1 LPVADAND
9 AAAAVFAVVW
19 RKVDRLPPEDE
30 MLPWLYAVARN
41 EVGTIKRSMRRLGRL
56 RAKLDGQPVR
66 HTPSPEHVV
75 VRNAGE
81 AGLLEAIGSLRPDD
95 QEIIRLRA
103 YEQLSH
109 PEIAVVLGISVEA
122 AKKRSAR
129 ALKRLRLVLGEQ
141 WLVETHT
148 AADPVAMA
156 EHLRRMAEHHARV
169 GLKRTRCASAMG
181 NAVYDLEKIARMR
194 PEEIE
199 DEVRRFLVHAVT
211 IATRLVVV
219 GVDGNTQSVAVR

>member
-1 LPVADAND
+1 MADDAANRAMVRRVFDEHFDAVSRYCHRRLPVADAND

-41 EVGTIKRSMRRLGRL
+41 EVGTSKRSMRRLGRL
-56 RAKLDGQPVR
+56 RAKLDGEPVR
-66 HTPSPEHVV
+66 HEPSPEHVV

-81 AGLLEAIGSLRPDD
+81 AGLLTAIESLRPDD

-103 YEQLSH
+103 YEQLAH

-129 ALKRLRLVLGEQ
+129 AMKRLRGVLGE
-141 WLVETHT
+141 THAGSAGVPQRDGG
-148 AADPVAMA
+148 AA
-156 EHLRRMAEHHARV
+156 
-169 GLKRTRCASAMG
+169 
-181 NAVYDLEKIARMR
+181 
-194 PEEIE
+194 
-199 DEVRRFLVHAVT
+199 
-211 IATRLVVV
+211 
-219 GVDGNTQSVAVR
+219 